1 MLGEAYTRVSG
12 FIRKTSSGLNRGIR
26 VFTMTASASRPVPA
40 AQYVRMSTGL
50 QQYSLENQEATIQEY
65 AEQHGFV
72 VGKTYV
78 DASRTGVVIKNRTGL
93 SNLLKDVLSGNTS
106 YSAILVYDVSRWG
119 RFQDTDEGA
128 HYEFLCRNAGIQ
140 VHYCAEQFTNDGTP
154 QSAIIKT
161 LKRTMAAEF
170 SRELGVKV
178 INAKKRLAQLGF
190 RMGAMPGYGLRR
202 MMISSDR
209 KQKQRLKTGDYKN
222 LTTDRVLLVPGPR
235 KEVECVRAIYKMALR
250 KGMNFSRIA
259 RRLNKAGI
267 SYVNGRRWTCSAVG
281 RILRN
286 PKYTGC
292 NTWNRSSRKLHTKL
306 VSVPPDQWIV
316 KPGAF
321 AAIINQDKFDRVQVI
336 LGKRR
341 HTDEQL
347 LNGLRRLLK
356 AKGKLTQN
364 LIAEA
369 RNLPNIATYFYRL
382 GSFRKI
388 YELVGYTATP
398 GAFVRADSRKAT
410 LKLRAELLI
419 RIAELFPQN
428 VTFVRMPRKM
438 RCIMRIDNALDIS
451 LIICPSYRTKKGA
464 LRWILTPIDCERDHI
479 TLLCRLNSENAGFH
493 SFYLV
498 PCVDRLKPCKLRD
511 DDPWLKKKGTR
522 LDQLSQ
528 FCESAKAVS
537 SRLPQAESQ
546 IPKLQTTSTLRGSRA
561 KQRLIRKLE
570 NREDLR
576 F

>member
-1 MLGEAYTRVSG
+1 
-12 FIRKTSSGLNRGIR
+12 
-26 VFTMTASASRPVPA
+26 
-40 AQYVRMSTGL
+40 MSTEL
-50 QQYSLENQEATIQEY
+50 QQYSLENQKAAIREY
-65 AEQHGFV
+65 AEQHSFIV
-72 VGKTYV
+72 VRTYV
-78 DASRTGVVIKNRTGL
+78 DAGRTGVVLKNRDGL
-93 SNLLKDVLSGNTS
+93 SNLLRDVLSGTAG
-106 YSAILVYDVSRWG
+106 YSAILVYDISRWG
-119 RFQDTDEGA
+119 RFQDTDEAA
-128 HYEFLCRNAGIQ
+128 HYEFLCKNAGIP
-140 VHYCAEQFTNDGTP
+140 VHYCAEQFANDGTLP
-154 QSAIIKT
+154 SSILKT

-178 INAKKRLAQLGF
+178 LNAKKRLAQLGF

-202 MMISSDR
+202 MMIASDR
-209 KQKQRLKTGDYKN
+209 TQKQRLKTGEYKN
-222 LTTDRVLLVPGPR
+222 LTTDRVLLVPGPAN
-235 KEVECVRAIYKMALR
+235 EVECVRAMYKMALR
-250 KGMNFSRIA
+250 KGMNFSKIA

-267 SYVNGRRWTCSAVG
+267 PYVNGRRWTCSAVG
-281 RILRN
+281 RTLRN

-306 VSVPPDQWIV
+306 VPVPPDQWIV
-316 KPGAF
+316 RPGAF
-321 AAIINQDKFDRVQVI
+321 AAIIDQDKFDRVQAI
-336 LGKRR
+336 LQKRR

-388 YELVGYTATP
+388 YELVGYAATP

-410 LKLRAELLI
+410 LKLRADLLAG
-419 RIAELFPQN
+419 IAELFPQN

-438 RCIMRIDNALDIS
+438 RCIMRFDDALDIS
-451 LIICPSYRTKKGA
+451 VIICPSYRTKRGA

-479 TLLCRLNSENAGFH
+479 TLLCRLNSENTGFH

-498 PCVDRLKPCKLRD
+498 PCVDRLKPCKLKD

-528 FCESAKAVS
+528 LCEAAKALS
-537 SRLPQAESQ
+537 SRVPKAGQV
-546 IPKLQTTSTLRGSRA
+546 PKLQTTTTLRGSRA